1 MANNN
6 EGRPIRLRPRRS
18 KASPNDDPRRYV
30 GALGSIL
37 RLAQM
42 TKRQR
47 AASKREQSKLQSRW
61 QSRSP
66 RLYNQ
71 RVSVRLTY
79 AKNKNPG
86 QWKAHGHYIARE
98 SATKGSNPQRNGFDA
113 TRADVNIA
121 SVLDA
126 WQRAGDERI
135 FKIIVSPEFGERL
148 NLKDHTRQLIV
159 RMETDLG
166 TRLEWVAAAHFNTEH
181 PHVHIALRGRDQ
193 SGSPLRLPRDYI
205 RSGIR
210 FHAENLATEALG
222 FRTERD
228 AEEAQRREITQNRF
242 TAIDRIIQRSSDGQM
257 PSFLMTTDVT
267 DGGPS
272 ERKQIL
278 QQHLTAR
285 LAYLVKMGLAQPVA
299 PQQWAVRTDF
309 QSVLRTLQRAND
321 RQRMLAAHGALLSD
335 PRLPFE
341 ITNQRSIRRLE
352 GRVLLHAEDE
362 GTGRAY
368 FLLEGTDEKIH
379 LINQTR
385 SIEEARRA
393 GKLSIDCFASI
404 EKRFEGRSPYLE
416 ITDFGNAH
424 ALLGDEDHFRQ
435 TAQALVRRG
444 IADVN
449 TGWGGWLG
457 QYNAVLHRHL
467 QLAHRYPDRKSERK
481 GSSQRDHF

>member
-1 MANNN
+1 VANNN

-42 TKRQR
+42 TKRQQ
-47 AASKREQSKLQSRW
+47 AASKRGQSNSQSRW
-61 QSRSP
+61 QSRYP
-66 RLYNQ
+66 RLYSQ

-79 AKNKNPG
+79 AKNKNSG

-98 SATKGSNPQRNGFDA
+98 SATKGSDPQRTGFDA

-121 SVLDA
+121 SVLDT

-148 NLKDHTRQLIV
+148 NLKDHTRRLIA

-193 SGSPLRLPRDYI
+193 SSSPLRIPRDYI

-257 PSFLMTTDVT
+257 PSFLVTTDVT

-278 QQHLTAR
+278 QQTLAAR
-285 LAYLVKMGLAQPVA
+285 LTHLVRMGLAEPVA
-299 PQQWAVRTDF
+299 PQQWAVQTDF
-309 QSVLRTLQRAND
+309 QSVLRTLQRTND
-321 RQRMLAAHGALLSD
+321 RQRMLATHGALLSD

-341 ITNQRSIRRLE
+341 ITNSRSFKKLE

-368 FLLEGTDEKIH
+368 LLLEGTDEKIH
-379 LINQTR
+379 LIDHTR
-385 SIEEARRA
+385 SIEEARQA
-393 GKLSIDCFASI
+393 GKLSVDSFAAI
-404 EKRFEGRSPYLE
+404 EKRFEDRSPYLE
-416 ITDFGNAH
+416 ITDFGDAH
-424 ALLGDEDHFRQ
+424 ALLGDENHFRQ
-435 TAQALVRRG
+435 AVRSLVRKG
-444 IADVN
+444 IAEVN
-449 TGWGGWLG
+449 TSWGGWLG
-457 QYNAVLHRHL
+457 QYNAVLQRHL
-467 QLAHRYPDRKSERK
+467 QLARRYPDRTSERK
-481 GSSQRDHF
+481 SSPQRDHF